1 MNGGFKME
9 LKEVLRE
16 YLKLKSVDGKAIRQE
31 LRAKLEELS
40 K

>member
-1 MNGGFKME
+1 MNGGYKMK

-16 YLKLKSVDGKAIRQE
+16 YLKLKSVDGKAIRQK
-31 LRAKLEELS
+31 LRTKLEELS